1 MESCSPESRARVM
14 AGRSTTKTAPQPGLK
29 SWGGRVNSPSLRGAA
44 QPQRKALP
52 PREEWHARAR
62 RWAQAGPIATV
73 SCNAGNPRNAPSD
86 ARSRFRYQYLHLLLP
101 CTIEVLAVLGE
112 DVNSGLRQA
121 LLRPGWKRF
130 DFGLPVFL
138 SLRKIVIELHLQ
150 PKLGRRVRHRLGK
163 PHAHRH

>member
-1 MESCSPESRARVM
+1 MRA
-14 AGRSTTKTAPQPGLK
+14 TLAP
-29 SWGGRVNSPSLRGAA
+29 
-44 QPQRKALP
+44 
-52 PREEWHARAR
+52 
-62 RWAQAGPIATV
+62 
-73 SCNAGNPRNAPSD
+73 APSD

-121 LLRPGWKRF
+121 PLRPGWKRF

-163 PHAHRH
+163 PHAHRRRNAGAAVEYPGEIRPR